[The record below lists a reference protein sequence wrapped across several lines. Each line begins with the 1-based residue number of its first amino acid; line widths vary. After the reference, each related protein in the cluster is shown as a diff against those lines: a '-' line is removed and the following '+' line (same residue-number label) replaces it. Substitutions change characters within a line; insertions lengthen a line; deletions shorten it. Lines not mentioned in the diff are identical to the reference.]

1 MAEGFRERAART
13 GELLADP
20 RTTFLLVTSPRRT
33 AIDEAIFF
41 HRKLRERGLP
51 FGGAV
56 VNRMSPLAV
65 EGEPVDENE
74 LESLLGGE
82 LGQRVAGNLADYQA
96 IATRD
101 RENVERLANEITGGA
116 QPILVPQLDD
126 DIHDIAGLLL
136 MNEYLFAAETV
147 PAGGGS

>member
-1 MAEGFRERAART
+1 MAEGFRERAAST

-20 RTTFLLVTSPRRT
+20 RTTFLLVTSPRRA

-65 EGEPVDENE
+65 EGDPVDENE

-82 LGQRVAGNLADYQA
+82 LGRRVAGNLADYQA

-101 RENVERLANEITGGA
+101 RENVERLAGEIAEGA

-136 MNEYLFAAETV
+136 MNAYLFAAEAV
-147 PAGGGS
+147 PAAGA